1 MGSYLLR
8 FKMLSKKSQVE
19 DLLSFL
25 FTVVVIFLVVLFFSY
40 TQLNKTK
47 TMREKL
53 NQDIEDKSS
62 TILLLNYLKSEI
74 IYENKK
80 ISVQE
85 AFSYYFATGDNNIL
99 PNIIKV
105 SDEFFAANG
114 FGSDWESWNI
124 NLDYGGEKQLTIESP
139 KSKELK
145 FRKEISSVSSP
156 SHYNAK
162 ILSVKLYKT
171 SYAEQG
177 TRPLA

>member
-25 FTVVVIFLVVLFFSY
+25 FTVIVIFLVVLFFSY

-74 IYENKK
+74 VYGNKK

-99 PNIIKV
+99 PNIIKA
-105 SDEFFAANG
+105 SEEFFSTNG
-114 FGSDWESWNI
+114 FGSDWESWKI
-124 NLDYGGEKQLTIESP
+124 NLDYGGEKQLTIEPP

-156 SHYNAK
+156 SHYSTKA
-162 ILSVKLYKT
+162 ISIKLYKT
-171 SYAEQG
+171 SYAEQR